1 MSLFYHLLDADI
13 LNSEGTMTADHVL
26 LLCYRNISFLE
37 VTFFSRFIDSY
48 HIMMA
53 ELLAWAV
60 AEVI

>member
-1 MSLFYHLLDADI
+1 
-13 LNSEGTMTADHVL
+13 MTADHVL